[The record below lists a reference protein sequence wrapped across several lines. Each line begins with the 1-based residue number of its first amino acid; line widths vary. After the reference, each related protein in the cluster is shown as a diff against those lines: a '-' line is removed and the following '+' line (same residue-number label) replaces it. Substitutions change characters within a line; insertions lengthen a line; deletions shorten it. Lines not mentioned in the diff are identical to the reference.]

1 MGNHRADR
9 RDTTS
14 VRTTARAAGG
24 RRKATRRS
32 SIPKHPLT
40 GLPLLPAV
48 AGSVAVAVA
57 AGGVLSGQASA
68 VDETVVSTAKL
79 NRLSAVAIA
88 PALNDRAVAISRDA
102 DRLEAEQE
110 VEQKV
115 AADIAEKASARTDRL
130 VSLSRSADRQAKL
143 LKLNRWHIPVD
154 PSDYRLT
161 AHFGQYGLWSS
172 MHTGLDFAGPTGT
185 EIDAVANGTITEV
198 GWAGAYGNRTI
209 QTLDDGTEIWYCH
222 QSAVNVSV
230 GDVVRGGEAI
240 GRIGSTGHT
249 TGPHLHLE
257 VRPGGGDP
265 IDPFTALVYHG
276 LHP

>member
-88 PALNDRAVAISRDA
+88 PALSDREVAISRDT
-102 DRLEAEQE
+102 DRLEAEQA
-110 VEQKV
+110 VEEKV
-115 AADIAEKASARTDRL
+115 AEDIAQQASARTDRL

-143 LKLNRWHIPVD
+143 LKLNRWHLPID
-154 PSDYRLT
+154 PGSYRLT
-161 AHFGQYGLWSS
+161 ATFGQYGLWSS
-172 MHTGLDFAGPTGT
+172 MHTGLDFAGHTGT

-198 GWAGAYGNRTI
+198 GWAGAYGYRTI

-222 QSAVNVSV
+222 QSTTNVSA
-230 GDVVRGGEAI
+230 GDVVRGGEPI
-240 GRIGSTGHT
+240 GRVGSTGHV